1 MLKVILSRFQSF
13 PLLSSP
19 LSQTRQDYLTLIS
32 QLEHAFISSS
42 TFSLQKLF
50 FYVHPT
56 MHTLA
61 TLYSLTSEFVHAE
74 DPEEG
79 DSDIEL
85 VMEEEEDEEE
95 RRRNEELG
103 IGGEGLKAMLGEM
116 KGSSGGGGIVK
127 GGEVVAV
134 LWERMMN
141 TSGFVTHCHVPPN
154 HPRFDSFLM

>member
-1 MLKVILSRFQSF
+1 
-13 PLLSSP
+13 
-19 LSQTRQDYLTLIS
+19 
-32 QLEHAFISSS
+32 
-42 TFSLQKLF
+42 
-50 FYVHPT
+50 

-61 TLYSLTSEFVHAE
+61 TLCSLTSELVHAE

-85 VMEEEEDEEE
+85 VMEEEDEEE

-103 IGGEGLKAMLGEM
+103 LGGEGLKALLGEM
-116 KGSSGGGGIVK
+116 KGSSGSGGIVK

-141 TSGFVTHCHVPPN
+141 TSGFVLISISFIIIITETCHLIMMALLN
-154 HPRFDSFLM
+154 